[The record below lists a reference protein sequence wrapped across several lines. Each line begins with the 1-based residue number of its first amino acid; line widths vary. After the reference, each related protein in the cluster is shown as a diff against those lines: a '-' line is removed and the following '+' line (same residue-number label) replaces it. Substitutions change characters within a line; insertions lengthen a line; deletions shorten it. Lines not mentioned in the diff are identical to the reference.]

1 LARIKKDQDEVSL
14 IESVKGEFAG
24 SGDEL
29 LEDAISIADI
39 DEVLEKLERSS
50 VAGVE
55 TDEPLIEHDSSV
67 ATSDSD
73 DEALSDEIE
82 LDLSAGELDK
92 TSDPVRVYMREMG
105 VVPLLTRQQEVAIA
119 KRIEWGQKRAQKAI
133 SRSPI
138 AVVELLKSM
147 KTEVKSITSGL
158 SKAFKTF
165 GLSIGA
171 R

>member
-1 LARIKKDQDEVSL
+1 MARIKKEPDEVSL
-14 IESVKGEFAG
+14 IESVKGEFAS

-50 VAGVE
+50 GVAGVE

-67 ATSDSD
+67 TATDTD
-73 DEALSDEIE
+73 DEAMTDEIE

-105 VVPLLTRQQEVAIA
+105 VVPLRHSGVAV
-119 KRIEWGQKRAQKAI
+119 
-133 SRSPI
+133 P
-138 AVVELLKSM
+138 ELGCDYIQPNPPHCEPAGVGVPKDMETDRRFDPGDL
-147 KTEVKSITSGL
+147 GCF
-158 SKAFKTF
+158 AH
-165 GLSIGA
+165 
-171 R
+171 